1 MVVLVLKNMG
11 TASAQRAA
19 EPPVPVNFA
28 EDREVGDVTRG
39 LDDTVRMWLQRIGQ
53 IPLLTAEKEK
63 ELAKGVAEGS
73 EMCRAMLIEANLRLV
88 VNIAK
93 KFAGRGVS
101 LPDLIQEGNIGLMRA
116 VEKFDHTRG
125 FRFSTYATWW
135 IRQSVSRAVF
145 DQGRTIRV
153 PVHVAEGISKV
164 LKIQGQLAQSLGREP
179 TDEEIAVRAGMA
191 VDRVQALVRAIPD
204 ALSLESP
211 IGEQEDGS
219 LSDLVGGQGETFE
232 LDFDRQT
239 LVQAMDNLE
248 PRERELIMLR
258 YGFHDGVPRT
268 LEDVARHLNV
278 TRERVRQIEQ
288 KGLKKLK
295 CPTVAAALRA
305 ELQV

>member
-1 MVVLVLKNMG
+1 MG

-19 EPPVPVNFA
+19 APPVPSVFA
-28 EDREVGDVTRG
+28 DEREVVDVTRG

-53 IPLLTAEKEK
+53 IPLLTVEKEQ

-73 EMCRAMLIEANLRLV
+73 QMCRAMLIEANLRLV

-93 KFAGRGVS
+93 KFANRGVS

-116 VEKFDHTRG
+116 VEKFDHRRG

-164 LKIQGQLAQSLGREP
+164 LRIQCQLAQEMGREP
-179 TDEEIAVRAGMA
+179 SEQEIALKAGMSLQK
-191 VDRVQALVRAIPD
+191 VQALVSAIPD

-219 LSDLVGGQGETFE
+219 LADVVG
-232 LDFDRQT
+232 DFCDQYAISSDRQI
-239 LVQAMDNLE
+239 LVEAMADLE
-248 PRERELIMLR
+248 PRERELLLLR
-258 YGFHDGVPRT
+258 YGFQDGEPHT
-268 LEDVARHLNV
+268 LEDVARKLNV

-295 CPTVAAALRA
+295 CPVVADALREQLA
-305 ELQV
+305 L

>member
-1 MVVLVLKNMG
+1 
-11 TASAQRAA
+11 
-19 EPPVPVNFA
+19 
-28 EDREVGDVTRG
+28 
-39 LDDTVRMWLQRIGQ
+39 MWLQRIGQ
-53 IPLLTAEKEK
+53 IPLLTAEKERD
-63 ELAKGVAEGS
+63 LAQGVAEGS
-73 EMCRAMLIEANLRLV
+73 QMCRAMLIEANLRLV

-93 KFAGRGVS
+93 RFAGRGVS

-135 IRQSVSRAVF
+135 IRQSVSRAVY

-164 LKIQGQLAQSLGREP
+164 LKVQGQLAQELGREP
-179 TDEEIAVRAGMA
+179 TDEEVAVKAGLDLERVRAL
-191 VDRVQALVRAIPD
+191 VQAIPD

-211 IGEQEDGS
+211 LGEQEEGS
-219 LSDLVGGQGETFE
+219 LADLVGDRGETFE

-239 LVQAMDNLE
+239 LVDALQGLE

-258 YGFHDGVPRT
+258 YGFNDGVPHT

-295 CPTVAAALRA
+295 CPTVADALRA
-305 ELQV
+305 RLCV